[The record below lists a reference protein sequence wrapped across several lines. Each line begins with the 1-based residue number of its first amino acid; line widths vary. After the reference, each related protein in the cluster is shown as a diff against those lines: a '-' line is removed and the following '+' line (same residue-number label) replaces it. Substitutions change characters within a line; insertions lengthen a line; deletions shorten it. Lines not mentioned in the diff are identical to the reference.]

1 MRCLG
6 KIIRWIP
13 DTFPPNYSYTLL
25 EEAHKVL
32 QAAAFRKYTFPSETA
47 ELVSFFT
54 HFDVIYHFSPFRERE
69 DRRDL
74 SGFPSFYFWT
84 LTFSPVCFG
93 KYRYGS
99 STAVYGQVGND
110 RWVGF
115 SKILSFKTNVRTRPP
130 KKLINNGIQLSAINR
145 EFYDSKSGSL
155 TQKSAQYSIK

>member
-110 RWVGF
+110 RWRVGF
-115 SKILSFKTNVRTRPP
+115 RTRPP
-130 KKLINNGIQLSAINR
+130 KKVINNGIQFSAINH
-145 EFYDSKSGSL
+145 EFCDSKSGSL